1 MRRLQKKEKAK
12 GKKNMDNRN
21 AIKWL
26 KAISDEQGSSPHKN
40 SRAER
45 EQALHIAIQALEK
58 EEPREP
64 YIYTGADG
72 REQNGC
78 PRCHREN
85 EHNEIIY
92 KGQKYCSVC
101 GQAIGWG
108 EG

>member
-1 MRRLQKKEKAK
+1 
-12 GKKNMDNRN
+12 MDNKN

-45 EQALHIAIQALEK
+45 E
-58 EEPREP
+58 R
-64 YIYTGADG
+64 
-72 REQNGC
+72 NGC

-92 KGQKYCSVC
+92 KGQKYCAVC
-101 GQAIGWG
+101 GQAIDWW
-108 EG
+108 